1 MESSPVTR
9 SRVLLVAL
17 FAAAVFLGACSTK
30 FQGPVDVENAH
41 RGLEIV
47 EPGTLT
53 CIGDLSSPPMGFV
66 DDKGAQRG
74 FEVDLAAQVASRLSL
89 KSTFID
95 CQSFTE
101 VDDALVGHTAD
112 MGASAITLEDVNG
125 PFDDLIASTPYMS
138 MGRVVIMAK
147 GADFLGLDSLND
159 PSVSIVVQAGSTN
172 EQWVRD
178 TLPKAKVVALD
189 DSTDAL
195 NLVDD
200 GSCTAAVFDDV
211 TGIYLTENAYSSLN
225 IVYTMDDVSRFCFAF
240 SAEDV
245 ALRDAVNE
253 ALDELK
259 NEGYI
264 ESLEVKWFGKV
275 LPSATDDAA

>member
-1 MESSPVTR
+1 MESSPSTR
-9 SRVLLVAL
+9 SRFLVVAL
-17 FAAAVFLGACSTK
+17 VAAAVFLGACSTK
-30 FQGPVDVENAH
+30 FQGPVAVENAR
-41 RGLEIV
+41 RGLETV
-47 EPGTLT
+47 DPGTLT
-53 CIGDLSSPPMGFV
+53 CIGDFSSPPMVFV
-66 DDKGAQRG
+66 DGQGAQRG
-74 FEVDLAAQVASRLSL
+74 FEVDLATKVASRLSL
-89 KSTFID
+89 KTTFID
-95 CQSFTE
+95 CESFTE

-147 GADFLGLDSLND
+147 DADFLGLDSLND
-159 PSVSIVVQAGSTN
+159 AAASVVVQAGSTN
-172 EQWVRD
+172 EQWVRE
-178 TLPKAKVVALD
+178 TLPNAKVVAVYE
-189 DSTDAL
+189 STEAL

-211 TGIYLTENAYSSLN
+211 SGIYLTENAYSSLK

-245 ALRDAVNE
+245 ALRDAVNDVLE
-253 ALDELK
+253 DLK